1 MRYQK
6 LQMGQKNYSKWNQYD
21 VLVDEKIMTSI
32 KEFVPVDAS
41 GKSHSKSF
49 RLTKNGQITGVFNAI
64 NMNENNQGNR
74 NMEQIN

>member
-1 MRYQK
+1 
-6 LQMGQKNYSKWNQYD
+6 MGQKNYSKWNQYD

-41 GKSHSKSF
+41 GKSLSKSF
-49 RLTKNGQITGVFNAI
+49 RLTINGQITGVFNAI